1 MQKQNLAVQD
11 VIFQE
16 WVLSEATH
24 LARRGKYPEAKSL
37 LESIPAANDE
47 PEWLDLLARIEA
59 QQGNFTEAERL
70 WQKLLTIKPNYEKAM
85 EGLKF
90 IASSRKFIFNPWV
103 YFVKELPLRI
113 ITLAGVLL
121 VLWLVFGW
129 MQQNRVQQVQV
140 STVPEPGPVQT
151 VVVPQI
157 SEEDSSNIL
166 LILERQKT
174 ILEEVALLGTHY
186 DQANTELMN
195 AIKEQWNLVQ
205 NLVSTPQPLPQ
216 FELAVDGVEIIR
228 NADKMTV
235 IFNQGVFLYSTAFSE
250 DGRRQLIELA
260 QKLQPYARDIRI
272 EIIGFS
278 NKNES
283 NEFFDLGLLRAVRAY
298 DLMTANSF
306 LPSEIFTIKPQAGF
320 TPPHSGDPLD
330 DRNRTVIFIIFP
342 R

>member
-1 MQKQNLAVQD
+1 MQKQNVVVQD

-16 WVLSEATH
+16 WALSEATH
-24 LARRGKYPEAKSL
+24 LARRGKYTEAKSL
-37 LESIPAANDE
+37 LKSIPAANEE

-70 WQKLLTIKPNYEKAM
+70 WQKLLTIKPNHEKAM

-90 IASSRKFIFNPWV
+90 VTSSRKFNFNPWF
-103 YFVKELPLRI
+103 YFVKELSLRI
-113 ITLAGVLL
+113 IPLAGVLL

-129 MQQNRVQQVQV
+129 MQQNRVQQVQEP
-140 STVPEPGPVQT
+140 SVPESAPVQT

-166 LILERQKT
+166 SILERQKT
-174 ILEEVALLGTHY
+174 ILEEVALLGTRY

-195 AIKEQWNLVQ
+195 AIKEQGNLVQ
-205 NLVSTPQPLPQ
+205 GLVSAPQPLPEI
-216 FELAVDGVEIIR
+216 ELAVDGVEIMR
-228 NADKMTV
+228 DPPNMTV
-235 IFNQGVFLYSTAFSE
+235 LFNKGVFLYSTAFSE

-260 QKLQPYARDIRI
+260 QKLQPFAKDIRI
-272 EIIGFS
+272 EIVGFS
-278 NKNES
+278 AKNES
-283 NEFFDLGLLRAVRAY
+283 NEFFDLGLLRAIRAY

-320 TPPHSGDPLD
+320 TLPHSGDPLD
-330 DRNRTVIFIIFP
+330 DRNRTVIVVISP